1 MPSDYMI
8 QRMIENDLL
17 AEINLDNIPNIKNM
31 DPTYMEQSKSFDPK
45 NKYSV
50 PYCVGT
56 VGILYN
62 KSMVK
67 EPVDSWDI
75 LWNPKY
81 KDSILMQDSVRDAFA
96 VALKTSW
103 PFHQFHRG
111 RPACCRC
118 GRFNGAKA
126 SGTGLCSGSGKR

>member
-1 MPSDYMI
+1 MCIRD
-8 QRMIENDLL
+8 R
-17 AEINLDNIPNIKNM
+17 
-31 DPTYMEQSKSFDPK
+31 SKSFDPE

-67 EPVDSWDI
+67 EPVDSWNI
-75 LWNPKY
+75 LWDPKY

-96 VALKTSW
+96 VALKRLGYSINATEVDQLAAATEDLIEQK
-103 PFHQFHRG
+103 PLVQAYVVDQVRDKMIG
-111 RPACCRC
+111 RCV
-118 GRFNGAKA
+118 
-126 SGTGLCSGSGKR
+126 